1 MLPESH
7 GNQVDM
13 DSLPEGVALLLAVP
27 DRDAL
32 FQVVLRLVGRWTGCE
47 AVGIRLRSGDDYP
60 YYTTQ
65 GFPEQFVTA
74 ENSLCAQQPDRQALP
89 DSAPPHQLECLCG
102 AVIEG
107 RTDPSLPFFTS
118 QGSFFTGSTSRL
130 LAEAAALGPHWR
142 TRNHCNTAGYETVA
156 LIPLRAA
163 DTTYGLLQIND
174 QRADCLGRPDIERLE
189 RLADGLAILLSRQE
203 MAQALAD
210 SESRHRAMF
219 FSNIAV
225 KLLIDPMTGRIVDAN
240 PAACEFYG
248 YSLVEMQKLSIWDI
262 NTMPQEQIRLEMNRA
277 KDEGRGFF
285 RFRHRCAAGEM
296 REVEVYSGPVEY
308 MGRNLLFSIVHDVTD
323 RVRAE
328 EARDRVEQIVRHDL
342 RSPLAG
348 IAGLA
353 AHLADAPLTP
363 KQHEIAAVIRD
374 TAMGL
379 GELVGRNLDLCKIE
393 QGRYLLAPK
402 PVLLAP
408 LLRRQVQVALP
419 LAARRSVALVL
430 GDGFATDDAGEDSPC
445 VAGEAGLLATV
456 FSNLITNAVEAAP
469 PQTAVTVT
477 LAALADG
484 VAASVHNFGTVP
496 EEIRPRF
503 FTKYATSG
511 KVGGTGLGA
520 YIARR
525 ITRLHGGDID
535 WESNHETGTRLT
547 VRLPLHAAPTC
558 R

>member
-1 MLPESH
+1 
-7 GNQVDM
+7 
-13 DSLPEGVALLLAVP
+13 
-27 DRDAL
+27 
-32 FQVVLRLVGRWTGCE
+32 
-47 AVGIRLRSGDDYP
+47 
-60 YYTTQ
+60 
-65 GFPEQFVTA
+65 
-74 ENSLCAQQPDRQALP
+74 
-89 DSAPPHQLECLCG
+89 
-102 AVIEG
+102 
-107 RTDPSLPFFTS
+107 
-118 QGSFFTGSTSRL
+118 
-130 LAEAAALGPHWR
+130 
-142 TRNHCNTAGYETVA
+142 
-156 LIPLRAA
+156 
-163 DTTYGLLQIND
+163 
-174 QRADCLGRPDIERLE
+174 
-189 RLADGLAILLSRQE
+189 
-203 MAQALAD
+203 
-210 SESRHRAMF
+210 
-219 FSNIAV
+219 
-225 KLLIDPMTGRIVDAN
+225 
-240 PAACEFYG
+240 
-248 YSLVEMQKLSIWDI
+248 
-262 NTMPQEQIRLEMNRA
+262 
-277 KDEGRGFF
+277 
-285 RFRHRCAAGEM
+285 
-296 REVEVYSGPVEY
+296 
-308 MGRNLLFSIVHDVTD
+308 
-323 RVRAE
+323 
-328 EARDRVEQIVRHDL
+328 
-342 RSPLAG
+342 
-348 IAGLA
+348 
-353 AHLADAPLTP
+353 
-363 KQHEIAAVIRD
+363 
-374 TAMGL
+374 MGL